1 MAQALQTRLNSI
13 NLAQT
18 KKLALA
24 AALLTGGAVIAG
36 TTGTEFQGFFDMMN
50 NWATGYLGKGIAMAA
65 LVFGAGVGVA
75 KQDITPAIIGVVF
88 ALVFTVGP
96 GVITGM
102 MSAVI

>member
-36 TTGTEFQGFFDMMN
+36 TTGTEFQGFFTMMN

-75 KQDITPAIIGVVF
+75 KQDITPAVIGVVF

-102 MSAVI
+102 MTGVI